1 MYIRLKHALS
11 ELTLEAVATPHQARC
26 TAWLGAYAAIA
37 SAGEAVSLSTVRVS
51 ARQLAAPIGW
61 RLDPA
66 DLRPATR
73 RRILWRGGDRIALPR
88 AHRPHWGYFAPQAR
102 RLYRAVAHL
111 HRHPSHDRLPDVLY
125 RGLVLLDCG
134 LFFSCHEYFEGVWR
148 QMQGPDRAFYHGL
161 IQVGAAFYHH
171 EKGNRHGAVTLLRRA
186 VDKLTPYASGCL
198 GLDVAGLI
206 RALRPW
212 EDRFARGEP
221 SPYPVFV
228 IGSPPSTYDACQ
240 KTGGP

>member
-11 ELTLEAVATPHQARC
+11 ELTLEAVAGPDNARC
-26 TAWLGAYAAIA
+26 AAWLAAYAEIA
-37 SAGEAVSLSTVRVS
+37 LAGEAVPMATVRAR
-51 ARQLAAPIGW
+51 ARQVAAPAGW
-61 RLDPA
+61 RLDLT

-73 RRILWRGGDRIALPR
+73 RRILWRGAHRIALPR
-88 AHRPHWGYFAPQAR
+88 AHRPYWGYFAPQAR
-102 RLYRAVAHL
+102 RLYRAVLHL
-111 HRHPSHDRLPDVLY
+111 HRHPSHARLSDVLY

-148 QMQGPDRAFYHGL
+148 RMQGPDRLFYHGL

-186 VDKLTPYASGCL
+186 LDKLSPYRPRHL
-198 GLDVAGLI
+198 GLGVG
-206 RALRPW
+206 ALVETLQPW
-212 EDRFARGEP
+212 QRRFARGES

-228 IGSPPSTYDACQ
+228 GPARPSTLDSGLDP
-240 KTGGP
+240 GGL